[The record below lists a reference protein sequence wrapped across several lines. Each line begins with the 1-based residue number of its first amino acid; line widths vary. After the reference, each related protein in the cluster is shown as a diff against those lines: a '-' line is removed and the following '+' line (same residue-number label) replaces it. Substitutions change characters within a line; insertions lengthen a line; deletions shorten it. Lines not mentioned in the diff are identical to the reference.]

1 MKSASTYR
9 ARQPDRHGLIDYPE
23 EENQTWKRLMERQLP
38 ILPGRACPEY
48 LEGLERLQLPTDRIP
63 QLPEINHVLER
74 CSGWQ
79 VSPVP
84 ALISFDHFFELLA
97 NKRFPVATFI
107 RRADEIDYLQE
118 PDIYHEIFGHC
129 PMLTHPRFADF
140 TQAYGRLGA
149 KATPQQRAFL
159 ARLYWLTV
167 EFGLIRTDEDVRIY
181 GGGILSSHAETLYCL
196 EQADKGI
203 SGQASSTPSRHPI
216 HQSFDLL
223 RVLRTP
229 YRIDILQPI
238 YYVIEGLDT
247 LWRLARRDLLSD
259 VTKAQQL
266 GLLDPLFE
274 PAKAS

>member
-9 ARQPDRHGLIDYPE
+9 ARQPDRHGLIEYPD
-23 EENQTWKRLMERQLP
+23 EENQTWQRLMERQLP

-48 LEGLERLQLPTDRIP
+48 LDGLERLQLPVDRIP
-63 QLPEINHVLER
+63 QLPEINRVLER

-84 ALISFDHFFELLA
+84 ALISFDKFFELLA
-97 NKRFPVATFI
+97 NQRFPVATFI

-129 PMLTHPRFADF
+129 PMLTHPRFAEF
-140 TQAYGRLGA
+140 TQTYGRLGA
-149 KATPQQRAFL
+149 KANPQQRAFL

-167 EFGLIRTDEDVRIY
+167 EFGLIRTDDGIRIY

-196 EQADKGI
+196 EQPKPDPEA
-203 SGQASSTPSRHPI
+203 RPI
-216 HQSFDLL
+216 HQDFDLQT
-223 RVLRTP
+223 VLRTP

-238 YYVIEGLDT
+238 YFVINNLDT
-247 LWRLARRDLLSD
+247 LWQLARRNLLDD
-259 VTKAQQL
+259 VAKAQQR
-266 GLLDPLFE
+266 GLLAPLFE
-274 PAKAS
+274 PVKAS